1 MKTEKEFHD
10 ENEFDPFG
18 KPLSNGYNLDNPR
31 FLEPSL
37 IKSVF
42 CGYDG
47 RLIVYDIH
55 GKKVHELSGMITYD
69 KYVEIEKRSN
79 PDITE
84 ITGLEEYRCIACE
97 LKAKQQKEQLE
108 DDEDVGFK
116 TPSTTA
122 SGYKASFS
130 GYTNARRA
138 TNSPQPSSSKPPLIG
153 KFGTPKPPLPLQPS
167 SQFQTLPIITPPTTT
182 PPPPYNQVAM
192 IHMLLFLND
201 YGKCKDRICKC

>member
-1 MKTEKEFHD
+1 MADKFI
-10 ENEFDPFG
+10 
-18 KPLSNGYNLDNPR
+18 
-31 FLEPSL
+31 EPSL

-42 CGYDG
+42 CGYEG

-97 LKAKQQKEQLE
+97 LKAKQQKEQQE

-116 TPSTTA
+116 TPSTA
-122 SGYKASFS
+122 SGYKTSFS

-138 TNSPQPSSSKPPLIG
+138 SNSPQPSSSIYK
-153 KFGTPKPPLPLQPS
+153 TPKPPLPLPPS
-167 SQFQTLPIITPPTTT
+167 SQFQTLPIITPPTT
-182 PPPPYNQVAM
+182 PPPIKPSRLDILKRFMN
-192 IHMLLFLND
+192 L
-201 YGKCKDRICKC
+201 